1 MSKSKVYAKPLNL
14 MLKTAEE
21 CLNFNTN
28 QSAVLSCMSSDLQK
42 VNDMILSLATD
53 TSFSVR
59 QQYRKAISEIISNL
73 NNYVQLTNRNYANT
87 PFTLA
92 TSGSDDMNGTLV
104 PYQSVSFSRNE
115 FLTNFAYNKYCIGTA
130 NLGCNI
136 SGDKPN
142 SYYMSSFPIQP
153 CLGSTLT
160 SLGTITSSVIGTGI
174 NENVDD
180 LATVL
185 FTFTTTQTLALYNC
199 ISVNNVAYKI
209 VNVVPGVGEANPTA
223 FNAKRVDGIPV
234 SADDCFS
241 TFYPTTAVYS
251 IITVKSAIITNILT
265 FTYMN
270 SNTNIPITE
279 YPACIYVND
288 LVLINNIAYIITTKN
303 TNIVSVTGD
312 TNSKLAFTA
321 IRADGSDISSADV
334 ITPNGQFV
342 QPAPMFKILNTLAL
356 AVLDIFPSVTNVNT
370 KNREIYGICV
380 NNHQQ
385 YYHLVNGAINDINL
399 LIEKNNIL
407 ADQIKAQKNFVS
419 TLLLD
424 YV

>member
-14 MLKTAEE
+14 MLKTSEE

-28 QSAVLSCMSSDLQK
+28 QTAVLNCMSSDLQK

-59 QQYRKAISEIISNL
+59 QQYRKAISEIINNL
-73 NNYVQLTNRNYANT
+73 NSYVQLTNRNYANT

-104 PYQSVSFSRNE
+104 PFQSVSFSRNE

-153 CLGSTLT
+153 CLGSTLS
-160 SLGTITSSVIGTGI
+160 SLGNITSAVIGTGI
-174 NENVDD
+174 QENVDD

-185 FTFTTTQTLALYNC
+185 FTFEAAPTLLLYNC

-209 VNVVPGVGEANPTA
+209 VNVASTTK

-234 SADDCFS
+234 SSDDCFS
-241 TFYPTTAVYS
+241 SFNSTTAVYS
-251 IITVKSAIITNILT
+251 IITVTSDIIDNDLT
-265 FTYMN
+265 FTYVN
-270 SNTNIPITE
+270 SNTNAAITN
-279 YPACIYVND
+279 YPACLYVND
-288 LVLINNIAYIITTKN
+288 LVLINNIAYIITKKN
-303 TNIVSVTGD
+303 TDVVSANGD
-312 TNSKLAFTA
+312 TNSKTNFIAV
-321 IRADGSDISSADV
+321 RADGSDVSSADK
-334 ITPNGQFV
+334 IINNGQFV

-356 AVLDIFPSVTNVNT
+356 AVLDIYPSITNVNT

>member
-1 MSKSKVYAKPLNL
+1 

-28 QSAVLSCMSSDLQK
+28 QTAVLSCMSSDLQK
-42 VNDMILSLATD
+42 VNEMILSLATD

-59 QQYRKAISEIISNL
+59 QQYRKAISEIINNL
-73 NNYVQLTNRNYANT
+73 NSYVQLTNRNYANT

-185 FTFTTTQTLALYNC
+185 FTFAVAPVLALYNC

-209 VNVVPGVGEANPTA
+209 VNVVPGEGEDDPTS

-251 IITVKSAIITNILT
+251 IITVKSAIATNILT
-265 FTYMN
+265 FTYAN
-270 SNTNIPITE
+270 SNTNAAIVD

-303 TNIVSVTGD
+303 TNVVSATGD
-312 TNSKLAFTA
+312 TNSKLVFTA
-321 IRADGSDISSADV
+321 IRADGADISSADV

-356 AVLDIFPSVTNVNT
+356 AVLDIYPSVTNVNT

-385 YYHLVNGAINDINL
+385 YFHLVNGAINDINL

-407 ADQIKAQKNFVS
+407 ADQIKAQKNFVN